1 MEFFKPPSSIAF
13 DACNLDEA
21 WRSWE
26 QQFRTFYTACELN
39 KKPNAVQVAIL
50 LHTAGPEAQEVFN
63 QFEFRPAGP
72 ANVPPAEDRD
82 NWETVLDKFRHYC
95 KPRKNTVYERY
106 CFWSRNQGNGELV
119 DQWIKDLRMK
129 AKLCEFGDQE
139 DLMIHDKIVF
149 SVNDGRVKE
158 RLLRES
164 DLSLARALDVCR
176 AAETTRAQLKV
187 MASEGK
193 PEAKVS
199 VVKQRSRS
207 STFSKGSHA
216 GGRGIKGTNNDTKG
230 RYKCTHKPRATQ
242 GSIQCKF
249 CSRSHPPKSCPAYG
263 KQCNRCK
270 GWNHF
275 AITCEHHRTATVD
288 SKVRM
293 MNNEQC
299 ESYECLYLGSLFLDV
314 HAHTT
319 HDDDWMTK
327 MTIGSQQ
334 ISFKLDTGAQANVL
348 PMTIYETIK
357 PNVALQPTK
366 TILSAFVND
375 VKVKPAGTVKLQC
388 IPENADK
395 PTLIEFFVTTHTN
408 VPLLGCRACE
418 SLGLVKRVCEV
429 SREKP
434 LTSDILMKAYE
445 DVFTGVGEL
454 EHPYHIEL
462 KEDVQP
468 VVQATRK
475 LPYTRVESLKKALDK
490 LERDGIVADVEQPTP
505 WVNNLVITEKRNG
518 SLRLCLDP
526 KPLNRAIKRE
536 QFEIPTPEDVQSRLA
551 GKKVFS
557 VIDMSMAYWHV
568 RLSDESSYL
577 CTFHTPWG
585 RKRFLRMPFGISSAS
600 EVLQKR
606 MQLTFGDI
614 KGEYV
619 IADDIII
626 AGDDEQ
632 DHDAIMRAVFQ
643 RARERNVKFNSSKVQ
658 LKVNEVLYM
667 GHVVSEA
674 GLSPDPSKV
683 RAIVDMPLPE
693 DKRAVLRFLNIVKY
707 QAKFIPRE
715 SHITGPLR
723 ALLKEDAVWCWTQ
736 EHTNA
741 VNELKTILSSL
752 PVLRFY
758 DVNKPVTLQSDASKI
773 GLGACLLQKGQIV
786 AYASRALVGPELHYA
801 QLEKELLAVVFATS
815 RFHQYIYGKEIE
827 AQTDH
832 KPREIIMKKPIGNA
846 TARVQRMMLKLQRYE
861 INLSY
866 VPGKLLYVADALSRA
881 YIDSEPDRE
890 LIDDVE
896 IMVHSVTKNFP
907 ASKGR
912 LEQIR
917 SATADDVTLQRLLQV
932 VMNGWPESRT
942 AVPEDVRP
950 YWNMRDEMSADDGL
964 VFAGERIVIPE
975 SMRSDMLEVLHE
987 PHMGMEKTKSRARSA
1002 IFWPGMSKAIE
1013 DTVSRCK
1020 TCLQFAR
1027 SNQKEPMI
1035 AHKIPDGPFRKVAM
1049 DIMSFKGRDY
1059 LVVVDYYSKYPELA
1073 LLENKTS
1080 EFVISHVKSIS
1091 ARHGIPE
1098 EIVADN
1104 QPFGSYNFRQFA
1116 ENWGIT
1122 VTTSSPTYAQSNGQ
1136 AERVVQTLKSLLKKA
1151 DEEGRDPYIAML
1163 EYRNTPISGLC
1174 YAPAQLAMSRLLRS
1188 KLPTTKAVLE
1198 PRVVNAKQD
1207 LTDRQ
1212 TRFKQD
1218 YDHGATS
1225 LKPLKPGDVVRV
1237 QRKWGWDPAI
1247 VQRTHESPRSY
1258 VIQHEGGELR
1268 RNRRHL
1274 RRTREQPP
1282 LILPQMDDPDAR
1294 EGNALQMPVPPDVPS
1309 PRRVVA
1315 VPPRRVVAEPPPLEE
1330 IPQNERFS
1338 RYGRAIR
1345 KPMRFDI

>member
-1 MEFFKPPSSIAF
+1 
-13 DACNLDEA
+13 
-21 WRSWE
+21 
-26 QQFRTFYTACELN
+26 
-39 KKPNAVQVAIL
+39 
-50 LHTAGPEAQEVFN
+50 
-63 QFEFRPAGP
+63 
-72 ANVPPAEDRD
+72 
-82 NWETVLDKFRHYC
+82 
-95 KPRKNTVYERY
+95 
-106 CFWSRNQGNGELV
+106 
-119 DQWIKDLRMK
+119 
-129 AKLCEFGDQE
+129 
-139 DLMIHDKIVF
+139 
-149 SVNDGRVKE
+149 
-158 RLLRES
+158 
-164 DLSLARALDVCR
+164 
-176 AAETTRAQLKV
+176 
-187 MASEGK
+187 
-193 PEAKVS
+193 
-199 VVKQRSRS
+199 
-207 STFSKGSHA
+207 
-216 GGRGIKGTNNDTKG
+216 
-230 RYKCTHKPRATQ
+230 
-242 GSIQCKF
+242 
-249 CSRSHPPKSCPAYG
+249 
-263 KQCNRCK
+263 
-270 GWNHF
+270 
-275 AITCEHHRTATVD
+275 
-288 SKVRM
+288 
-293 MNNEQC
+293 
-299 ESYECLYLGSLFLDV
+299 
-314 HAHTT
+314 
-319 HDDDWMTK
+319 
-327 MTIGSQQ
+327 
-334 ISFKLDTGAQANVL
+334 
-348 PMTIYETIK
+348 
-357 PNVALQPTK
+357 
-366 TILSAFVND
+366 
-375 VKVKPAGTVKLQC
+375 
-388 IPENADK
+388 
-395 PTLIEFFVTTHTN
+395 
-408 VPLLGCRACE
+408 
-418 SLGLVKRVCEV
+418 
-429 SREKP
+429 
-434 LTSDILMKAYE
+434 
-445 DVFTGVGEL
+445 
-454 EHPYHIEL
+454 
-462 KEDVQP
+462 
-468 VVQATRK
+468 
-475 LPYTRVESLKKALDK
+475 
-490 LERDGIVADVEQPTP
+490 
-505 WVNNLVITEKRNG
+505 
-518 SLRLCLDP
+518 
-526 KPLNRAIKRE
+526 
-536 QFEIPTPEDVQSRLA
+536 
-551 GKKVFS
+551 
-557 VIDMSMAYWHV
+557 
-568 RLSDESSYL
+568 
-577 CTFHTPWG
+577 
-585 RKRFLRMPFGISSAS
+585 
-600 EVLQKR
+600 
-606 MQLTFGDI
+606 
-614 KGEYV
+614 
-619 IADDIII
+619 
-626 AGDDEQ
+626 
-632 DHDAIMRAVFQ
+632 
-643 RARERNVKFNSSKVQ
+643 
-658 LKVNEVLYM
+658 M

-715 SHITGPLR
+715 SHITDPLR

-758 DVNKPVTLQSDASKI
+758 DVNKPVTLQSDASKS
-773 GLGACLLQKGQIV
+773 GLGACLLQEGQIV

-832 KPREIIMKKPIGNA
+832 KPLEIIMKKPIGNA
-846 TARVQRMMLKLQRYE
+846 TAGVQRMMLKLQRYE

-907 ASKGR
+907 ASTGR

-1080 EFVISHVKSIS
+1080 ECVISHVKSIS

-1136 AERVVQTLKSLLKKA
+1136 AERAVQTLKSLLKKA

-1163 EYRNTPISGLC
+1163 EYRNTPISGLR
-1174 YAPAQLAMSRLLRS
+1174 YVPAQLAMSRLLRS